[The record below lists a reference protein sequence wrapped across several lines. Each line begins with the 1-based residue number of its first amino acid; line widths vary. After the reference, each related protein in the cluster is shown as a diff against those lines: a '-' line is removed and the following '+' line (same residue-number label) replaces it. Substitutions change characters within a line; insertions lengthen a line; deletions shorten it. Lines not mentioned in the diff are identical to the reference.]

1 MTFKEFRDVTTG
13 VDRYQV
19 YMSGKWFY
27 EPEILSGEFDDKNVV
42 AFDFKVY
49 DCFDTIV
56 CTVDLI

>member
-27 EPEILSGEFDDKNVV
+27 EPEILNGEFDNKNVV
-42 AFDFKVY
+42 AFNFAVY